1 MSTHSL
7 PSFKVGQIIF
17 LIPTSERRVF
27 PAQVTEEILRL
38 ILDGEETVWMIKLA
52 GSQKNVPLD
61 PDAAEYFTDVNILR
75 DTLINR
81 TAQQVNTMLDK
92 TVEQANET
100 FGSHLATTVVA
111 ATTLMLDQVLSV
123 DMPTPTMTVILPDG
137 TKAKVRAS

>member
-17 LIPTSERRVF
+17 LIPTSERRVL
-27 PAQVTEEILRL
+27 PAQVTEEILRRT
-38 ILDGEETVWMIKLA
+38 LDGEETVWMIKLA

-100 FGSHLATTVVA
+100 FGSHLATTVVT

-123 DMPTPTMTVILPDG
+123 DTPTMTVILPDG